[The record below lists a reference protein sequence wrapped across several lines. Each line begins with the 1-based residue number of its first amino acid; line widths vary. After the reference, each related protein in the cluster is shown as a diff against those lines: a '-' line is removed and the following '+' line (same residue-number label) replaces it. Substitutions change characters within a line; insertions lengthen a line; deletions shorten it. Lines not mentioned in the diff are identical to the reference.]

1 VLIRRGILH
10 WIDATVDLGDL
21 LVEMTSEPVH
31 ESLDDRLACV
41 ATLHQRKKEW
51 KRFAIAAIDDLD

>member
-1 VLIRRGILH
+1 LH